1 MINLT
6 PIRCNDHNQYLTL
19 GLVITKLQ
27 SNYASSTIEAE
38 INLNYTKV
46 EENKKV
52 LINTFKNYP
61 HNFYNSF

>member
-6 PIRCNDHNQYLTL
+6 LIRCNDHKQYLTL

-61 HNFYNSF
+61 HKFYNSF